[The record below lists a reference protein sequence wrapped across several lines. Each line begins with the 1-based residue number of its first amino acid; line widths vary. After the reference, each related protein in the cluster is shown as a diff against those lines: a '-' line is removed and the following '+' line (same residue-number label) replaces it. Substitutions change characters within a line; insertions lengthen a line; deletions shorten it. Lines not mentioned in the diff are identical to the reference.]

1 MEKKIA
7 VSAVLIGYVQT
18 VLAYNPDL
26 LNPADK
32 FTPADFAPRWIDA
45 FILTMKGN
53 ISLLGQNIPG
63 YLIILLL
70 IGLLVAAKLIWGE
83 K

>member
-7 VSAVLIGYVQT
+7 VSAAIMACVQS

-26 LNPADK
+26 LNPSDK

-70 IGLLVAAKLIWGE
+70 VGLLVAAKLIWGE
-83 K
+83 R